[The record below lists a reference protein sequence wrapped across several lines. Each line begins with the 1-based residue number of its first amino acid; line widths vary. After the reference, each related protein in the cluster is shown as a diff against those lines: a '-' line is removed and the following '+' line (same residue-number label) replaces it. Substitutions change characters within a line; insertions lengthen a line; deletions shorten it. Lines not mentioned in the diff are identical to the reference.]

1 MDKFIKVDY
10 YPRHL
15 VKEGRVRD
23 TDLKT
28 ISTFIRLDTFLQVD
42 DLEPLEVYC
51 KYMSDP
57 KEDKI
62 IQMSHCYLSRQM
74 GLGIN
79 GVTSDIY
86 LTEDSYNKIVKAL
99 GLIPEEVKTISIN
112 IGG

>member
-1 MDKFIKVDY
+1 MDKFIRVDY

-15 VKEGRVRD
+15 VREGRGRN
-23 TDLKT
+23 TSLKA
-28 ISTFIRLDTFLQVD
+28 ISTFIRLDTFLQID
-42 DLEPLEVYC
+42 DLEPLGIYFN
-51 KYMSDP
+51 YTNDP
-57 KEDKI
+57 KNDQI

-86 LTEDSYNKIVKAL
+86 LTEDSYNKVVKAL
-99 GLIPEEVKTISIN
+99 GLIPEEIKTISIN